1 MQIWINGTPEDAD
14 GITTVKE
21 LVWMKSLPE
30 KQIVIELNGGII
42 KREQWEST
50 LLQAEDRIEILRFV
64 GGG

>member
-1 MQIWINGTPEDAD
+1 MQIWINGTPEDAG

-21 LVWMKSLPE
+21 LVRIKSLPE
-30 KQIVIELNGGII
+30 KQIVIELNGGIV
-42 KREQWEST
+42 KREQWENT